1 MPFPKRLLIPNE
13 ELILDLRPH
22 PVALA
27 LPVLVVVAELVVAIW
42 LTLTFDFSSWI
53 WWAIVVV
60 VFVIYP
66 LRRLIWWLTSNF
78 AVTTERVIH
87 REGFIA
93 KRSMEI
99 PLEAIND
106 VRFDQG
112 IWDRIVGAGSLR
124 ISSASEFGTN
134 TFNHIRHP
142 EEVQKTIYHQGEM
155 NKKRMYQGDRAA
167 PAAEAAAASS
177 GAPPAPAGTTAPP
190 PGAPSTTTELERL
203 AKLRD
208 DGVLTEAEFQAQKAK
223 VLGQG

>member
-1 MPFPKRLLIPNE
+1 MTFPRRLLIPDE

-27 LPVLVVVAELVVAIW
+27 LPVLVVVIELVVAIW
-42 LTLTFDFSSWI
+42 LTMTFDFSSWI
-53 WWAIVVV
+53 WWALFLVI
-60 VFVIYP
+60 FVLYP
-66 LRRLIWWLTSNF
+66 LRRLVWWLTSNF
-78 AVTTERVIH
+78 AVTTDRVIH

-106 VRFDQG
+106 VRFEQG
-112 IWDRIVGAGSLR
+112 IWDRIVGAGTLL

-134 TFNHIRHP
+134 SFSHIRHP

-167 PAAEAAAASS
+167 QAAPAAPAPSASL
-177 GAPPAPAGTTAPP
+177 GAPNAT
-190 PGAPSTTTELERL
+190 SELERL
-203 AKLRD
+203 GRLRA
-208 DGVLTEAEFQAQKAK
+208 DGILTEEEFQAQKAK
-223 VLGQG
+223 ILGQG